1 MRALIL
7 IIFFLSSV
15 FSSEIK
21 VGISAAFTGPA
32 EELGTNIKDGI
43 LTYFN
48 KNNQS
53 NNYKHKFKL
62 IAYDD
67 GYEPSAAAKNMRK
80 LIEEDNVL
88 AVLGNVGTPT
98 ANVTVP
104 IANEKKTL
112 LFGAFSGAGVLRKS
126 PPDRYVINY
135 RASYAQETANMINGL
150 LSIGIKPEEIALFT
164 QNDGFGNAGY
174 FGVVRALN
182 ENGLNNSIKKI
193 QHGRYTRNTLNVEDG
208 LSTILNSLE
217 DIKAVII
224 VGAYAPASKF
234 IKLAKEDFPDAYF
247 LNVSFVG
254 SEALKNALGDET
266 SNVIVTQVV
275 PFYESKLPIVKEY
288 LTDLKKYSP
297 TAEPNFVSF
306 EGYII
311 AKLFVLAVNKLSV
324 DDVSKEN
331 IINSIQDMENLD
343 IGIGIKSDFNKNKY
357 QFSSII
363 WPTIIKNNKFVEFK
377 WNELK

>member
-1 MRALIL
+1 MRILVL
-7 IIFFLSSV
+7 IIFSISTI

-21 VGISAAFTGPA
+21 VGISAAFSGPA
-32 EELGTNIKDGI
+32 EKLGTNVRDGI

-48 KNNQS
+48 KNNKS
-53 NNYKHKFKL
+53 NTKHKFKL

-67 GYEPSAAAKNMRK
+67 GYEPKAAAKNMRK
-80 LIEEDNVL
+80 LIEEDKVL

-112 LFGAFSGAGVLRKS
+112 LFGAFTGAGVLRKN
-126 PPDRYVINY
+126 PPERYIINY

-150 LSIGIKPEEIALFT
+150 LSIGIKPKEIALFT
-164 QNDGFGNAGY
+164 QNDGYGNAGY

-182 ENGLNNSIKKI
+182 SRGLNHSIKKI

-208 LSTILNSLE
+208 LSTILDSLE

-224 VGAYAPASKF
+224 VGAYAPAAKF
-234 IKLAKEDFPDAYF
+234 IKLAKEDFPNAYF

-254 SEALKNALGDET
+254 SEALKNALGEET

-275 PFYESKLPIVKEY
+275 PFYESDLPIVKEY
-288 LTDLKKYSP
+288 LIDLKEYLPNAK
-297 TAEPNFVSF
+297 PNFVSL
-306 EGYII
+306 EGYIV
-311 AKLFVLAVNKLSV
+311 AKLFALAVNDLS
-324 DDVSKEN
+324 SENISTEN
-331 IINSIQDMENLD
+331 IINKILNMKNLD
-343 IGIGIKSDFNKNKY
+343 IGIGKKSDFNKNKY
-357 QFSSII
+357 QFSDII
-363 WPTIIKNNKFVEFK
+363 WPTIIKNNKFVELK

>member
-1 MRALIL
+1 MRVLVL
-7 IIFFLSSV
+7 IIFFITTI

-32 EELGTNIKDGI
+32 EKLGTNVKDGI

-53 NNYKHKFKL
+53 DNQHKYKL

-67 GYEPSAAAKNMRK
+67 GYEPNAAAINMRK

-88 AVLGNVGTPT
+88 AILGNVGTPT

-112 LFGAFSGAGVLRKS
+112 LFGAFTGAGVLRKN
-126 PPDRYVINY
+126 PPDRYIINY
-135 RASYAQETANMINGL
+135 RASYAQETTNMIDGL
-150 LSIGIKPEEIALFT
+150 LSIGIKPEKIALFT
-164 QNDGFGNAGY
+164 QNDGYGDAGY
-174 FGVVRALN
+174 YGVVKALN
-182 ENGLNNSIKKI
+182 NNGLNNSIDKM

-208 LSTILNSLE
+208 LSTILDSLE
-217 DIKAVII
+217 DIKAIII
-224 VGAYAPASKF
+224 VGAYAPVAKF
-234 IKLAKEDFPDAYF
+234 IKLAKEDFPEAYF

-254 SEALKNALGDET
+254 SEALKNALGNQT

-275 PFYESKLPIVKEY
+275 PFYESNLPIVKEY
-288 LTDLKKYSP
+288 LRDLKKYLP
-297 TAEPNFVSF
+297 NAKPNFVSL

-311 AKLFVLAVNKLSV
+311 AKLFVLAVNDLSPKNI
-324 DDVSKEN
+324 SKEN
-331 IINSIQDMENLD
+331 IINAIQAMKNLD
-343 IGIGIKSDFNKNKY
+343 IGIGKESNFNKNKY
-357 QFSSII
+357 QFSNLI